1 MVRKKRI
8 LRIFGRLSR
17 ERDGSLI
24 RIRLIII
31 GVGVC
36 MEKIS

>member
-17 ERDGSLI
+17 ERDGSLKEM
-24 RIRLIII
+24 RLIII